1 MANPYEILGVSPN
14 ATDEEVKSA
23 YRELAKKYHP
33 DNYPSSP
40 LKEIAEEKMSEINNA
55 FDTIMN
61 ERKLNQGNTSYQQ
74 TQNPYGNQT
83 GNTYQSTSNFA
94 DIRAMI
100 QQNRLVEAEELL
112 DGVPVSNRDGEWYF
126 LKGSIYFS
134 RGWLEDA
141 TNHFSTACRLN
152 PNNPEYRAAM
162 NRMMWQRQ
170 GNFGGGYHTNPNPY
184 HTQQN
189 VSGCSACDVCNSLI
203 CADCCC
209 ECMGGDLIS
218 CC

>member
-1 MANPYEILGVSPN
+1 MSNPYEVLGVAQN
-14 ATDEEVKSA
+14 ATDEEIKSA

-33 DNYPSSP
+33 DNYPASP
-40 LKEIAEEKMSEINNA
+40 LKEVAEEKMAEVNTA
-55 FDTIMN
+55 YDTIMN
-61 ERKLNQGNTSYQQ
+61 ERRMSGSARPGENAASGA
-74 TQNPYGNQT
+74 GA
-83 GNTYQSTSNFA
+83 QSNGSAFR
-94 DIRAMI
+94 DIRTMI

-112 DGVPVSNRDGEWYF
+112 DGVPLANRDGEWYF
-126 LKGSIYFS
+126 LKGSVYFS

-141 TNHFSTACRLN
+141 ANHFSTACRLN

-170 GNFGGGYHTNPNPY
+170 GNFGGYNNNTNPY
-184 HTQQN
+184 RTQPNQPGGC
-189 VSGCSACDVCNSLI
+189 SGCDMCSGLI